1 MPEEDE
7 RKIKM
12 DDNEQL
18 VGRERKCPVC
28 EKVFILADEE
38 WAYKRIRDHKAQY
51 FCSWG
56 CLCRYEQTRPKR
68 VAKDQRDDMIR
79 MLKEGKGISEI
90 VRTLG
95 VDRSKVKY
103 WKERV
108 MLDDGT

>member
-12 DDNEQL
+12 DDNKQL

-28 EKVFILADEE
+28 GNVFILGDENL
-38 WAYKRIRDHKAQY
+38 AYKRVSGHKMMY
-51 FCSWG
+51 FCSYG
-56 CLCRYEQTRPKR
+56 CLGKFEKTRPKK
-68 VAKDQRDDMIR
+68 VAKGQREDMIR

-95 VDRSKVKY
+95 VERSKVIY

-108 MLDDGT
+108 VPDDRT